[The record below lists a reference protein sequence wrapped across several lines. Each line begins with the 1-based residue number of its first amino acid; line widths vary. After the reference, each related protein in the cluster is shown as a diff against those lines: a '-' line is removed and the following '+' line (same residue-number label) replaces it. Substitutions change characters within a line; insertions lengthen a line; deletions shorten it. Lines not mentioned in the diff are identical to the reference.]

1 LKLKDILICGPLD
14 YTNMT
19 ELDILR
25 FLIGTAMLS
34 YGSWLD
40 FKTRRVPNS
49 VWIYGGILGSLL
61 LIYDVSKIWE
71 DYGFYLWALLFA
83 TFTLFFNSFV
93 DEYVLDKNQ
102 AMLWKANQYLAILC
116 SAYFL
121 FAFNSEDVSKNNY
134 QMIDFI
140 SIPFLMILMYVWF
153 YFGPTIGGA
162 DVKAIMTISLITPFS
177 FSFAEE
183 SLTAFDSRGFPY
195 PFVIF
200 MNSLLL
206 YLFIPIGLAFYN
218 IFKGN
223 FESPFFQIFVGTKM
237 KLAEAKESFV
247 WPMQQVVG
255 ERVVMVAFVKHKLDS
270 EKEWKKLEDKGIKNP
285 WVTFKIPYII
295 PLTLSFL
302 ISAFFGD
309 LFSANIVEPLNS
321 FFN

>member
-1 LKLKDILICGPLD
+1 
-14 YTNMT
+14 MT

-25 FLIGTAMLS
+25 FLIGVAMLS
-34 YGSWLD
+34 YASWQD
-40 FKTRRVPNS
+40 FKTRRVSNI
-49 VWIYGGILGSLL
+49 VWIYGGILGSLI

-93 DEYVLDKNQ
+93 DEYILDKNQ
-102 AMLWKANQYLAILC
+102 AILWKASQYLAILC
-116 SAYFL
+116 SLYFL

-134 QMIDFI
+134 QMIDI
-140 SIPFLMILMYVWF
+140 IAIPFLMILMYIWF

-177 FSFAEE
+177 FSFTDE
-183 SLTAFDSRGFPY
+183 SLTAFDNRGFPY

-200 MNSLLL
+200 MNSLLI
-206 YLFIPIGLAFYN
+206 YLFIPIGLALFN
-218 IFKGN
+218 VVKGN
-223 FESPFFQIFVGTKM
+223 LERPFFQIFFGTKM
-237 KLAEAKESFV
+237 NIDEAKESFV

-255 ERVVMVAFVKHKLDS
+255 DRVVMVAFVKHKLDS
-270 EKEWKKLEDKGIKNP
+270 DKEWKKLEEKGVKNP
-285 WVTFKIPYII
+285 WITFKIPYII
-295 PLTLSFL
+295 PLALSFI

-309 LFSANIVEPLNS
+309 LFSTIIVEPLNS